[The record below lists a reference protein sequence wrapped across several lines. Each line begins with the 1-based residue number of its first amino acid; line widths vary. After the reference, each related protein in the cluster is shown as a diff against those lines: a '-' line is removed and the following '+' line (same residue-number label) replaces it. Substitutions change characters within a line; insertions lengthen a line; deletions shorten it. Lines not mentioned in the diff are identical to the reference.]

1 MLEPALV
8 AVTDVLATT
17 PGVMF
22 CVKAVD
28 GRYLMANLAFA
39 ERAGVDG
46 PGDVVGRTAADL
58 FPLELAKRY
67 EAQDAEVLT
76 TGRMLTNE
84 LELITR
90 TDGSPGWFL
99 TSKSRWLDRNGD
111 PGGLVSVS
119 VDLRAPDDAAAPH
132 ERLADAVDLA
142 RRHYADK
149 VTVGQMADAAAMS
162 VPQLERSFRRVLGL
176 SPKQLIMRFRVEE
189 ALRLLETTD
198 RPLSEIAPRCGY
210 YDQSALTRHFRRV
223 VGFGPAGWR
232 DHRAVPDEKNQSP
245 TMEP

>member
-1 MLEPALV
+1 VLDPSLV

-22 CVKAVD
+22 CIKATD
-28 GRYLMANLAFA
+28 GTYLMANLAFA
-39 ERAGVDG
+39 ERAGLEG
-46 PGDVVGRTAADL
+46 PGDVVGRIAAEL
-58 FPLELAKRY
+58 FPPELARRY
-67 EAQDAEVLT
+67 EKQDAEVLA

-90 TDGSPGWFL
+90 PDLTSGWFL
-99 TSKSRWLDRNGD
+99 TSKSRWLGSDGR
-111 PGGLVSVS
+111 PAGLVNLS

-132 ERLADAVDLA
+132 ERLAAAVDLA
-142 RRHYADK
+142 RQRFADK
-149 VTVGQMADAAAMS
+149 ITVGQMAEAAAMS

-176 SPKQLIMRFRVEE
+176 TPKQLIMRFRVEE

-198 RPLSEIAPRCGY
+198 RPLSQIAPLCGY
-210 YDQSALTRHFRRV
+210 YDQSAFTRHFRRV

-232 DHRAVPDEKNQSP
+232 DHRAMASN
-245 TMEP
+245 T

>member
-1 MLEPALV
+1 MDCYHRPVLDPSLV

-22 CVKAVD
+22 CIKATD
-28 GRYLMANLAFA
+28 GTYLMANLAFA
-39 ERAGVDG
+39 ERAGVEG
-46 PGDVVGRTAADL
+46 PGDVVGRTAAEL
-58 FPLELAKRY
+58 FPPELARLY
-67 EAQDAEVLT
+67 DAQDAEVLA

-90 TDGSPGWFL
+90 RDGSTGWFL
-99 TSKSRWLDRNGD
+99 SSKSRWLGPDGT

-132 ERLADAVDLA
+132 DRLALAVELA
-142 RRHYADK
+142 RERFADRIS
-149 VTVGQMADAAAMS
+149 VGEMADAAAMT

-176 SPKQLIMRFRVEE
+176 TPKQLVMRFRLEE

-198 RPLSEIAPRCGY
+198 RPLSEIAPLCGY
-210 YDQSALTRHFRRV
+210 YDQSAFTRHFRRV

-232 DHRAVPDEKNQSP
+232 DHRAVPSNE
-245 TMEP
+245 